1 MFQEIWP
8 KLRTTFS
15 CVESRQSIGA
25 SQIMEPKGKITVPS
39 PVAARARY
47 QNADLKAAPE
57 NPKSDLGHGVTVALR
72 KRTKLGT
79 QGAH

>member
-1 MFQEIWP
+1 
-8 KLRTTFS
+8 
-15 CVESRQSIGA
+15 
-25 SQIMEPKGKITVPS
+25 MEPKGKIIVPS

-57 NPKSDLGHGVTVALR
+57 NTKSDLAHGVTVALR
-72 KRTKLGT
+72 QRIKLGT